1 MKGFLKFLATILVL
15 LGIAWYLILPS
26 KPVTSQ
32 ERFGAWEDKTNFVTL
47 IQQAVS
53 NLTSTGD
60 GLTSQMV
67 VSNNDLKSILNENLS
82 EEQKTDLADSA
93 ISFEQSNLQ
102 VRQPLTLFGPVA
114 SQLELNMS
122 LVTKEGQLEAVVE
135 SAKLGKIPLPKFLLR
150 MVLDQ
155 DAISPDFRRDD
166 LTLPITLPDA
176 GYALENIEIHNGQ
189 AIVYLK
195 LDRERLLAMIESQIK
210 P

>member
-1 MKGFLKFLATILVL
+1 MKGFFKFLTVL
-15 LGIAWYLILPS
+15 LVILGLAWYLILPS

-32 ERFGAWEDKTNFVTL
+32 ERFGAWQEKTNFVTL

-67 VSNNDLKSILNENLS
+67 VANNDLKSILNENLS
-82 EEQKTDLADSA
+82 DQQKQDLADSA
-93 ISFEQSNLQ
+93 IQFEQSNLQ
-102 VRQPLTLFGPVA
+102 VRYPLELFGPVT
-114 SQLELNMS
+114 SQLELNLD
-122 LVTKEGQLEAVVE
+122 LVIKEGQLEAVIQ
-135 SAKLGKIPLPKFLLR
+135 SAKLGKIPLPKALLR

-155 DAISPDFRRDD
+155 GTLPQDFRRDD
-166 LTLPITLPDA
+166 LTLPITLPA
-176 GYALENIEIHNGQ
+176 EGYALESIEIHNGQ

-195 LDRERLLAMIESQIK
+195 LNRERLLAMLESQIK

>member
-1 MKGFLKFLATILVL
+1 MKGFLKFLSVLAVL
-15 LGIAWYLILPS
+15 LGITWYLLLPS
-26 KPVTSQ
+26 KPVTDQ
-32 ERFGAWEDKTNFVTL
+32 ERFGTWEDKTNFVTL
-47 IQQAVS
+47 IQQAIS

-67 VSNNDLKSILNENLS
+67 VSNNTLKSILNENLS
-82 EEQKTDLADSA
+82 EEQKSDLADSA

-102 VRQPLTLFGPVA
+102 VRQPLVLFDPLT
-114 SQLELNMS
+114 SQLELNMT
-122 LVTKEGQLEAVVE
+122 LVTKEGQLEAVIE

-150 MVLDQ
+150 MVLDK

-166 LTLPITLPDA
+166 LTLPITLPA
-176 GYALENIEIHNGQ
+176 EGYALENIEIHNGQ

-195 LDRERLLAMIESQIK
+195 LDRERLLAMLESQMK

>member
-1 MKGFLKFLATILVL
+1 MKGFFKFLTVL
-15 LGIAWYLILPS
+15 LVILGLAWYLILPS

-32 ERFGAWEDKTNFVTL
+32 ERFGAWQEKTNFVTL

-67 VSNNDLKSILNENLS
+67 VANNDLKSILNENLS
-82 EEQKTDLADSA
+82 DQQKQDLADSA
-93 ISFEQSNLQ
+93 IQFEQSNLQ
-102 VRQPLTLFGPVA
+102 VRYPLELFGPVT
-114 SQLELNMS
+114 SQLELNLD
-122 LVTKEGQLEAVVE
+122 LVIKEGQLEAVIQ
-135 SAKLGKIPLPKFLLR
+135 SAKLGKIPLPKALLR

-155 DAISPDFRRDD
+155 GTLPQDFRRDD
-166 LTLPITLPDA
+166 LMLPITLPA
-176 GYALENIEIHNGQ
+176 EGYALESIEIHNGQ

-195 LDRERLLAMIESQIK
+195 LNRERLLAMLESQIK

>member
-1 MKGFLKFLATILVL
+1 MKGFFKFLTVL
-15 LGIAWYLILPS
+15 LVILGLAWYLILPS

-32 ERFGAWEDKTNFVTL
+32 ERFGAWQEKTNFVTL

-67 VSNNDLKSILNENLS
+67 VANNDLKSILNENLS
-82 EEQKTDLADSA
+82 DQQKQDLADSA
-93 ISFEQSNLQ
+93 IQFEQSNLQ
-102 VRQPLTLFGPVA
+102 VCYPLELFGPVT
-114 SQLELNMS
+114 SQLELNLD
-122 LVTKEGQLEAVVE
+122 LVIKEGQLEAVIQ
-135 SAKLGKIPLPKFLLR
+135 SAKLGKIPLPKALLR

-155 DAISPDFRRDD
+155 GTLPQDFRRDD
-166 LTLPITLPDA
+166 LTLPITLPA
-176 GYALENIEIHNGQ
+176 EGYALESIEIHNGQ

-195 LDRERLLAMIESQIK
+195 LNRERLLAMLESQIK

>member
-1 MKGFLKFLATILVL
+1 MKGLLKFLATILVL
-15 LGIAWYLILPS
+15 LGIAWYLIIPS
-26 KPVTSQ
+26 NPVTSQ

-53 NLTSTGD
+53 NLSSTGD

-67 VSNNDLKSILNENLS
+67 VSSNDLKSILNENLS
-82 EEQKTDLADSA
+82 EEQKTDLENSA
-93 ISFEQSNLQ
+93 IGFEQSYIQ
-102 VRQPLTLFGPVA
+102 VRQPLTLFGPVT

-122 LVTKEGQLEAVVE
+122 LVIKEGQLEAVVE

-166 LTLPITLPDA
+166 LTLPITLPA
-176 GYALENIEIHNGQ
+176 EGYALENIEIHNGQ
-189 AIVYLK
+189 AIAYLK